1 MSAII
6 KTGGKQYNV
15 SKGSEIYVEKLDAE
29 VGSTVTFE
37 EVLQIGDK
45 IGTPLV
51 KGAKVEGEVVKHG
64 KAKKIIV
71 YKYRQKKDS
80 HKKQGHRRVGRS
92 GFSYSYKIDGS

>member
-37 EVLQIGDK
+37 DVLKSGDK
-45 IGTPLV
+45 IGTPFV
-51 KGAKVEGEVVKHG
+51 EGAKVEGEVVKHG

-80 HKKQGHRRVGRS
+80 HKKQGHRQNYTLV
-92 GFSYSYKIDGS
+92 KITSV